1 MARVRRAGPN
11 GRGLIINISRKFG
24 RTAVAVTG
32 AATLVALAAGA
43 AGAAT
48 SSPKA
53 TADPQL
59 KLVAGSIDVTLDRYP
74 EGGGVVLDLGTHIV
88 AGKNPIEV
96 RATRKSY
103 KDPVVGTQIVNGKPK
118 ALPAGLVTDFGGLSK
133 FLHLTITDAKG
144 KKVYDQDRTF
154 CLNGE
159 GSRTRP
165 DAPATSPYPDGC
177 SANPFTLG
185 SVWGLQAGW
194 SSNTTGYYDD
204 TQNVDLPVGK
214 YTAKVTINKAYKD
227 YFKIGAY
234 DSAVTL
240 KVTVQDVKDCEHG
253 RAADG
258 CKQAFA
264 KAKAK
269 ALTKSGVAPK
279 SAKTAAKPHTQR
291 PTGKAAVPKG
301 PKPDLAALPA
311 WGIQV
316 GPGDE
321 GTPEANKDYLAFSAT
336 VWNAGPSP
344 LVLDGFRRQGQDLMD
359 AYQYF
364 YDANGKEVGY
374 QTTGTLEWDGR
385 EGHSHWHFTDFA
397 RYSLLSAKQT
407 EVVRSQK
414 EAFCLAATDAIDYT
428 VKGANWHPSN
438 TDLQTACGDHGSLS
452 VREVLDVG
460 SGDTYAQF
468 RPGQSFD
475 VTNLPN
481 GEYYIQVQAN
491 PENRLFEASKANN
504 VALRKVILG
513 GTLHHRTVKV
523 PPVGL
528 IDVP

>member
-48 SSPKA
+48 STTQA
-53 TADPQL
+53 AAEPQL
-59 KLVAGSIDVTLDRYP
+59 KLVAGATEVTLDRYP
-74 EGGGVVLDLGTHIV
+74 EGGGVVLDLGTHLV

-96 RATRKSY
+96 RATRKTY
-103 KDPVVGTQIVNGKPK
+103 NDPVVANQIVNGKPK
-118 ALPAGLVTDFGGLSK
+118 ALPKGAVTDFGGLAK

-144 KKVYDQDRTF
+144 KKVYDKDRSF

-165 DAPATSPYPDGC
+165 DAPATSPYPSGC
-177 SANPFTLG
+177 GGNPFTLG
-185 SVWGLQAGW
+185 AVWGLQAGW
-194 SSNTTGYYDD
+194 SSNTTSYY
-204 TQNVDLPVGK
+204 NNEEVDLPVGK
-214 YTAKVTINKAYKD
+214 YTAKVSVNKVYKD

-234 DSAVTL
+234 DSAVTVN
-240 KVTVQDVKDCEHG
+240 VTVKDVEDCHG
-253 RAADG
+253 DGHTDG

-264 KAKAK
+264 QAKAK
-269 ALTKSGVAPK
+269 ALTNAGVASK
-279 SAKTAAKPHTQR
+279 TAKTAAKPHAQR
-291 PTGKAAVPKG
+291 PAGKGAVPKG
-301 PKPDLAALPA
+301 PKPDLRSVPA
-311 WGIQV
+311 WGIEIA
-316 GPGDE
+316 PGDE
-321 GTPEANKDYLAFSAT
+321 GTPDADKDFLAFSAT

-344 LVLDGFRRQGQDLMD
+344 LVLDGFRQKGKDLMD

-364 YDANGKEVGY
+364 YDANGKEIGY
-374 QTTGTLEWDGR
+374 QNTGTMEWDPR
-385 EGHSHWHFTDFA
+385 EGHTHWHFTDFA
-397 RYSLLSAKQT
+397 RYSLLNAKQT

-428 VKGANWHPSN
+428 VKNANWKPDN
-438 TDLQTACGDHGSLS
+438 TDLHTACGGHTSLS

-481 GEYYIQVQAN
+481 GEYFIEVLAN
-491 PENRLFEASKANN
+491 PEKKLFEASTTNN

-523 PPVGL
+523 PPVGV
-528 IDVP
+528 IDAP

>member
-1 MARVRRAGPN
+1 MRRVSPN
-11 GRGLIINISRKFG
+11 GRGLIIKISRKVG

-43 AGAAT
+43 AGAA
-48 SSPKA
+48 SPKPQA
-53 TADPQL
+53 VADVPL
-59 KLVAGSIDVTLDRYP
+59 KLVAGSTEVTLDKYP
-74 EGGGVVLDLGTHIV
+74 DSGIVLDLGTHVV

-103 KDPVVGTQIVNGKPK
+103 SDPVVGSQLVNGKPK
-118 ALPAGLVTDFGGLSK
+118 ALPAGMVTDFGGLAK

-144 KKVYDQDRTF
+144 KKVYDKDRTF

-165 DAPATSPYPDGC
+165 DAPATSPYPEGC

-194 SSNTTGYYDD
+194 SSNTTGYYDEE
-204 TQNVDLPVGK
+204 TVDLPIGK
-214 YTAKVTINKAYKD
+214 YTAKLSVNKAYKD

-240 KVTVQDVKDCEHG
+240 KVTVREAEDCPAGGHTN
-253 RAADG
+253 G
-258 CKQAFA
+258 CKQTFA

-269 ALTKSGVAPK
+269 SLTKGGVEPKAAKVAPK
-279 SAKTAAKPHTQR
+279 ANAQR
-291 PTGKAAVPKG
+291 PTGKASVPKG
-301 PKPDLAALPA
+301 PKPDLRSLPA

-321 GTPEANKDYLAFSAT
+321 GTPEADRDYLAFSAT

-344 LVLDGFRRQGQDLMD
+344 LVLDGFRQQGKDLMD

-364 YDANGKEVGY
+364 YDANGKQVGY
-374 QTTGTLEWDGR
+374 QNTGTMEWDPR
-385 EGHSHWHFTDFA
+385 EGHTHWHFTDFA

-414 EAFCLAATDAIDYT
+414 EAFCLAATDSIDYT
-428 VKGANWHPSN
+428 VKNANWHPSN
-438 TDLQTACGDHGSLS
+438 TDLHTACGNHGSLS

-475 VTNLPN
+475 VTDLAN

-491 PENRLFEASKANN
+491 PEKRLFESSTTNN
-504 VALRKVILG
+504 IALRKVILG

-528 IDVP
+528 IDAP